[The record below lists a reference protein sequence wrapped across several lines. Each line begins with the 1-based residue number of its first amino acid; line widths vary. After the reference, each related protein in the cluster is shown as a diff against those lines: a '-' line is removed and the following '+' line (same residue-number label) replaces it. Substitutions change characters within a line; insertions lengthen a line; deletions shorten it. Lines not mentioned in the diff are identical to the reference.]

1 MKKMTKW
8 LAVCAVCV
16 MGSVP
21 AMAAEVPDVT
31 VTPIPIETPAPDV
44 TPIETPAPT
53 PIPEVKNGWYEYGTK
68 NKKYFKDGQY
78 LTGMRKIHGEVY
90 YFSPKGF
97 MKTGW
102 IKYNNK
108 KYYFGSNGIRYSGVK
123 KISGKYYYFS
133 DKGVLRT
140 KTVKVGNT
148 IYYCTEK
155 GILEAWKKGKT
166 IYYPNGKKMNSTK
179 AYEYETLQRAK
190 DVVSKI
196 TKPSMSKSEKFETC
210 FRWVMYQHYYDTRR
224 IFYNQSSD
232 DEQTLNHILHIGRYA
247 GKGHDIVDD
256 SEEDDTDEGTP
267 RGSESSGK
275 ACTAD
280 DNRSDDVHFPAASE
294 GVGTGHNLCRH
305 HDSGEGGAE
314 LNDHHN
320 DDADSADVDTRKTGR
335 LGVSA
340 DGIYRTAEFGL
351 SQNYQRY
358 DKEQSKE
365 HCGDGQETEE
375 GSRAEPFI
383 PLGKSGHGIGSEQ
396 RRHTVEHVDHTEGND
411 EGRHIEVGHKQS
423 AYKTDKGTCN
433 ERSADGDDTGKHA
446 VYTRRK
452 RRL

>member
-53 PIPEVKNGWYEYGTK
+53 PIPEVKNGWCEYGTK

-155 GILEAWKKGKT
+155 GILEAWKK
-166 IYYPNGKKMNSTK
+166 
-179 AYEYETLQRAK
+179 E
-190 DVVSKI
+190 
-196 TKPSMSKSEKFETC
+196 
-210 FRWVMYQHYYDTRR
+210 RR
-224 IFYNQSSD
+224 FIIQM
-232 DEQTLNHILHIGRYA
+232 E
-247 GKGHDIVDD
+247 
-256 SEEDDTDEGTP
+256 
-267 RGSESSGK
+267 
-275 ACTAD
+275 
-280 DNRSDDVHFPAASE
+280 
-294 GVGTGHNLCRH
+294 
-305 HDSGEGGAE
+305 
-314 LNDHHN
+314 
-320 DDADSADVDTRKTGR
+320 RK
-335 LGVSA
+335 
-340 DGIYRTAEFGL
+340 
-351 SQNYQRY
+351 
-358 DKEQSKE
+358 
-365 HCGDGQETEE
+365 
-375 GSRAEPFI
+375 
-383 PLGKSGHGIGSEQ
+383 
-396 RRHTVEHVDHTEGND
+396 
-411 EGRHIEVGHKQS
+411 
-423 AYKTDKGTCN
+423 
-433 ERSADGDDTGKHA
+433 
-446 VYTRRK
+446 
-452 RRL
+452 